1 MSTPAVDSK
10 VLPRSIRLAAVL
22 CLVLSGLT
30 GLSAASEAMGLGQL
44 EEARQAELPS
54 APALGDPQVLKKVME
69 AQLSALESMREP
81 RALVLGALS
90 VACAFIFVSAARLLR
105 PAGMPLESMRQVL
118 GGAALVA
125 AVLRTV
131 DGAQWAVVVKQAA
144 QALMKA
150 GSHLPGADGVPLT
163 PQMQALFPMLLTLL
177 IALHTALVAGS
188 FLLLGQYFR
197 SERVRSAISAQDQL
211 TE

>member
-1 MSTPAVDSK
+1 MSTPGAPSK

-44 EEARQAELPS
+44 SEARQAELPAS
-54 APALGDPQVLKKVME
+54 PAFADPKVLEQVVE

-81 RALVLGALS
+81 RALVLGVLS

-125 AVLRTV
+125 AVLRTL
-131 DGAQWAVVVKQAA
+131 DGAQWAAVLKQAA
-144 QALMKA
+144 QVLVRA
-150 GSHLPGADGVPLT
+150 GSQLPGVDGMPMPPEV
-163 PQMQALFPMLLTLL
+163 QALFPMLLTGL

-197 SERVRSAISAQDQL
+197 SERVRSLISAQDQL
-211 TE
+211 AE

>member
-1 MSTPAVDSK
+1 VSTPGTASK
-10 VLPRSIRLAAVL
+10 ALPRRIRVAAVL

-44 EEARQAELPS
+44 SEAREAGLPS
-54 APALGDPQVLKKVME
+54 SPALGDPKVLERMVD
-69 AQLSALESMREP
+69 AQISALESMREL

-131 DGAQWAVVVKQAA
+131 DGAQWAAVVKQIA
-144 QALMKA
+144 QAMMKA
-150 GSHLPGADGVPLT
+150 GSQLPGTDGVPL
-163 PQMQALFPMLLTLL
+163 PPEAQALFPMLLTGL

-197 SERVRSAISAQDQL
+197 SERVRSVISAQDQL
-211 TE
+211 TG